1 MKPLFVTLLGGLDI
15 RMASGQIIS
24 LPTKKTLAL
33 LGYLALHPGKAYP
46 RDRLAALLWGD
57 SSDEQARRSLRQ
69 AMYVLRKALPET
81 EPPAL
86 LMEGET
92 IALNGDAV
100 DVDTSVFERL
110 VSERTPEAL
119 ERAVALYRGEL
130 LEGVGVDEAP
140 FAEWLASEQERL
152 RGLAVQAFT
161 DILAHQSKA
170 GQTQQAIQTAVTL
183 LAMDVSQEIV
193 HRALMRLYARQG
205 RRGAALK
212 QYQVCVA
219 ALQRELGT
227 EPEPE
232 TKQLYQE
239 ILQRRASE
247 PLKFAAPEPTHRR
260 ESRRPSLESRSE
272 LITPDSPLIGREV
285 ELVRLR
291 EALEK
296 ASRGDGQV
304 VAITGEAGIGKS
316 SLLMALATEAHARG
330 IRILLGRSYQ
340 TEQVLAFGPWVDAFR
355 NGCVVAEVEVFGGL
369 APLWRAELARLLPQL
384 EVEGAEPAAHPPDHL
399 LLFEAATE
407 LIRSL
412 ATKEPVVVMLEDVH
426 WADEMSL
433 RLMAFLAR
441 RIRSSPI
448 LVVMTIRDEEVASAP
463 VLGQVVDELSRESH
477 FVPLALTPLSRAST
491 IALVRSLVSAS
502 TAGVDA
508 RLDAE
513 IWRASTGNPFLVVET
528 IRAIQEGVAP
538 RTPATLPLPERVR
551 RVVAGR
557 LERLSDRGR
566 HLASVAAVVGREFD
580 FALLQRAAGLDERH
594 AAEGVEELVRRRVLQ
609 GFGEQLD
616 FTHEWIREIVYN
628 ELVHPRRKRLH
639 VLVAK
644 ALEDLHA
651 ADPERHYAALA
662 GHYRAG
668 EVWEKALVCLR
679 QAGARAMRLS
689 AYRDAVTCFEQ
700 ALEAVPRLPKTRETL
715 ETAVDVR
722 FDLRNALLPLA
733 EFDRVR
739 GYLRDAEALVRSLDD
754 RRRLGWLSVYV
765 SHDSRLAGS
774 STEAAERAAAAQT
787 LGDALGDSSLRIA
800 AEFQLGA
807 ARFSLG
813 DHRRAVDVFRRI
825 ARSLDDDL
833 NRRHVG
839 YPEFPAV
846 VARAWLA
853 QSLAELGE
861 FDEGI
866 AFGEEGIRLAEA
878 LDHAMSLA
886 YACTRL
892 AHLYTVKGEL
902 DRAAVLLERG
912 HALTRDWKITYTAAL
927 ATADLGYVY
936 ALRGRHDEGLSL
948 LCDAMNA
955 YESMKVDV
963 VKPRLLVRLGE
974 AYLLVDRVDKA
985 RVCAEQC
992 LAYTRARGEH
1002 GYEAYALYL
1011 LGETAARQDSP
1022 GSKAAEEHL
1031 REAGSLAADLGMR
1044 PLVGHCHRG
1053 LGTLYR
1059 RTGQPPAARE
1069 HLAAAAAIFQH
1080 LAMGSWLEK
1089 AEAEL
1094 RQRD

>member
-57 SSDEQARRSLRQ
+57 SADEQARRSLRQ

-260 ESRRPSLESRSE
+260 ESRRPSPESSSE
-272 LITPDSPLIGREV
+272 LITPDAPLIGREV
-285 ELVRLR
+285 ELARLR

-316 SLLMALATEAHARG
+316 SLLMALAAEAEARRV
-330 IRILLGRSYQ
+330 RILLGRSYQ
-340 TEQVLAFGPWVDAFR
+340 TEQVLAFGPWVDALR
-355 NGCVVAEVEVFGGL
+355 SGHVVAEVEVFGGL

-384 EVEGAEPAAHPPDHL
+384 HVEGEPAGHSPDHL

-407 LIRSL
+407 LIRGL
-412 ATKEPVVVMLEDVH
+412 AAKEPVLVMLEDAH

-448 LVVMTIRDEEVASAP
+448 LVVMTIRDEEMASAP
-463 VLGQVVDELSRESH
+463 VLRQVVDELARESH
-477 FVPLALTPLSRAST
+477 FVQLALTPLSRAGT
-491 IALVRSLVSAS
+491 TALVRSLVSAS
-502 TAGVDA
+502 TAAVDA

-513 IWRASTGNPFLVVET
+513 IWRVSTGNPFLVVET

-594 AAEGVEELVRRRVLQ
+594 AAEGVEELVRRRVLH
-609 GFGEQLD
+609 GLGEQLD

-765 SHDSRLAGS
+765 SHDARLGGS

-807 ARFSLG
+807 ASFSLG
-813 DHRRAVDVFRRI
+813 DHRRAVDAFRRI

-892 AHLYTVKGEL
+892 AHLHAVRGEL

-936 ALRGRHDEGLSL
+936 ALRGRHVEGLSL
-948 LCDAMNA
+948 LCDAMDA

-974 AYLLVDRVDKA
+974 AYLLADRVDEA
-985 RVCAEQC
+985 QVCAEQC

-1002 GYEAYALYL
+1002 GYEAYALRL
-1011 LGETAARQDSP
+1011 LGEIAAHRAD
-1022 GSKAAEEHL
+1022 GKAAEGHF

-1053 LGTLYR
+1053 LGAFYC
-1059 RTGQPPAARE
+1059 RTGQKPEARE

-1080 LAMGSWLEK
+1080 LAMTSWLAQ

-1094 RQRD
+1094 RQLD